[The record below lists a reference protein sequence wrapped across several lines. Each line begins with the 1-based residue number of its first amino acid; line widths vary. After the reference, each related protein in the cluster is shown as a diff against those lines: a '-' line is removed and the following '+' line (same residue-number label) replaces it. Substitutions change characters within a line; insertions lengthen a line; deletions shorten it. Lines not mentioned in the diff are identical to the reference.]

1 MSDIERHCQH
11 PVSTFKHSQRVLEA
25 SPRPSCSKICA
36 MVVQGIQR
44 GREMAAAALQS
55 PIPERFDDVSALQSF
70 SEDSIVQ
77 EGHMQALIR
86 EQRETF
92 ALAQY
97 GIREVLL

>member
-1 MSDIERHCQH
+1 
-11 PVSTFKHSQRVLEA
+11 
-25 SPRPSCSKICA
+25 